1 MRETGMSLE
10 EISRLSRGDIEIIL
24 AELPRLEAQEA
35 LLATQISAFP
45 HWSGSKNDKSAGD
58 RARRD
63 FTRKLQKQAY
73 GNRHDYTP
81 TGQRVLNNA
90 DDMRRWL
97 SEGNVIYG

>member
-1 MRETGMSLE
+1 MALETIRSL
-10 EISRLSRGDIEIIL
+10 SPGDIQVML
-24 AELPRLEAQEA
+24 AELPSLEAQEA